1 MNDDELMLYSRQI
14 MLPELDVTG
23 QERLRQARVLII
35 GLGGLGSPIALY
47 LGAAATSYH
56 DKHPKSA

>member
-35 GLGGLGSPIALY
+35 GLGGLGSPIAL
-47 LGAAATSYH
+47 
-56 DKHPKSA
+56 